1 VGLTLHYTLSAPAAL
16 DADAVPAL
24 VRAMRAVA
32 ERFRLAGRVAA
43 VSLVSATREDLEWC
57 TAWLPVRA
65 AGGVRG
71 LPVSPHAGRLFLVDL
86 GEGAEPLRLGLCAYP
101 ESVDDPVTGR
111 PRRVRLRGWHL
122 RAFCKTHYA
131 SLHGWEHFLRAHTTA
146 IDLLLALRS
155 LGLRVTLLDEGG
167 YWPRRNT
174 AALRAHVD
182 RLNGAIAGLA
192 GALKDAADDA
202 GAGPVFAPIFAHPE
216 FERLEAGGVSAHA
229 ADLAR
234 AVALIRPPGGD

>member
-1 VGLTLHYTLSAPAAL
+1 MGLTLHYTLGAPAAL
-16 DADAVPAL
+16 DDDAVPAL

-32 ERFRLAGRVAA
+32 ERFRRAGRVAA
-43 VSLVSATREDLEWC
+43 VSPVSATREDLEWC

-71 LPVSPHAGRLFLVDL
+71 LPVPPHAGRLFFVDL

-101 ESVDDPVTGR
+101 ESVDDPGNGR
-111 PRRVRLRGWHL
+111 PRRVRLRGWRL

-131 SLHGWEHFLRAHTTA
+131 SLHGWEHFLRTHTAA
-146 IDLLLALRS
+146 IDLLLALRP

-167 YWPRRNT
+167 YWPGRDT
-174 AALRAHVD
+174 VALRAQLD

-192 GALKDAADDA
+192 GALKDATDDTRTA
-202 GAGPVFAPIFAHPE
+202 PVRSPIFAHPE
-216 FERLEAGGVSAHA
+216 FERLEAAGASAHA